1 MTLARRYDDPCG
13 IARALDLIGDRWA
26 LLLVRELMY
35 GPKRFSHLREGLPGV
50 SQTVLAQRLR
60 DLEAANV
67 ARRVLLGR
75 PADVAAYELTER
87 GLAIKPILLELGRW
101 GSRTAQTSDG
111 PMSPSALVLAL
122 ETCFDPN
129 SQFSGEFNLDLEGE
143 SFQLH
148 VEDGVI
154 SAIGGRFST
163 PDATVTTGVETL
175 RAIAFGRQP
184 IDVAEAEAK
193 LTISGSRSAA
203 LSLCN
208 SFLAPNGW

>member
-1 MTLARRYDDPCG
+1 LTVARRYDDPCG

-60 DLEAANV
+60 DLEDANV
-67 ARRVLLGR
+67 TRRVILGR

-101 GSRTAQTSDG
+101 GSRTAQTSSS

-122 ETCFDPN
+122 ETCFDAD
-129 SQFSGEFNLDLEGE
+129 SQFSGTFNVDLSGE

-148 VEDGVI
+148 VDDRVLT
-154 SAIGGRFST
+154 AFGGRLST
-163 PDATVTTGVETL
+163 PDATLVTDVDTL
-175 RAIAFGRQP
+175 RAIVFGRQS
-184 IDVAEAEAK
+184 VKASEKAER
-193 LTISGSRSAA
+193 LTILGGRSVA
-203 LSLCN
+203 LSFCN
-208 SFLAPNGW
+208 AFRVPNGW